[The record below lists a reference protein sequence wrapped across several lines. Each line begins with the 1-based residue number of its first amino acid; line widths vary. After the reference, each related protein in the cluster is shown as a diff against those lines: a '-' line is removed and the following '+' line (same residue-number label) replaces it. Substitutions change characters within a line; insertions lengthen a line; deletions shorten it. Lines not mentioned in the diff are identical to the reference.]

1 MIKWKLMLT
10 SIPYMIVVMGLD
22 YILGNVIGF
31 DGIIEFAD
39 VGLVLTGGI
48 FLIGFMLAGTMS
60 DYKESEKLPAELACT
75 LEAIEETM
83 VTASVSKPDLDEKKM
98 KASLFE
104 VTTDISNWF
113 YKKVSYGQM
122 FASLSKLQGSIS
134 HMEKLGGTSYATR
147 MLGELNVLRKIITRI
162 GVISRTNFLS
172 TGYALLEVLISAI
185 IILLLISKFKSI
197 LAEYIL
203 IGFVTLI
210 YVYMYRL
217 IQDIDDPF
225 EYSESGAPG
234 ASEVPLFPLEEYKER
249 AKNRL

>member
-10 SIPYMIVVMGLD
+10 SIPYMLAVIVIN
-22 YILGNVIGF
+22 YILSSVLRF
-31 DGIIEFAD
+31 EGIIEFAD

-48 FLIGFMLAGTMS
+48 FLVGFMLAGTMS

-75 LEAIEETM
+75 LEALEETI
-83 VTASVSKPDLDEKKM
+83 TTSAVSKPSLDAKKM

-113 YKKVSYGQM
+113 LKKITYDQM
-122 FASLSKLQGSIS
+122 FASLSNLQPMIS
-134 HMEKLGGTSYATR
+134 KMEEVGGTSYATR
-147 MLGELNVLRKIITRI
+147 MLGELNSLRKIISRI
-162 GVISRTNFLS
+162 GVISRTNFLA
-172 TGYALLEVLISAI
+172 TGYALLESLIFAI
-185 IILLLISKFKSI
+185 ILLLLISKFKSV

-203 IGFVTLI
+203 ISFVSLI

-225 EYSESGAPG
+225 EYSESGEPG
-234 ASEVPLFPLEEYKER
+234 AAEVGLFPFEEYKER

>member
-1 MIKWKLMLT
+1 MIKWKLMIT
-10 SIPYMIVVMGLD
+10 SIPYMLVVMGLN
-22 YILGNVIGF
+22 YVIGNMIGF
-31 DGIIEFAD
+31 EGIIEFAD

-48 FLIGFMLAGTMS
+48 FLVGFMLAGTMS
-60 DYKESEKLPAELACT
+60 DFKESEKLPAELACT

-83 VTASVSKPDLDEKKM
+83 ITAAVSKPDLDEKKM

-113 YKKVSYGQM
+113 VKKISYEQM
-122 FASLSKLQGSIS
+122 FASISKLNSTIS

-147 MLGELNVLRKIITRI
+147 MLGELNVLRKIISRI

-172 TGYALLEVLISAI
+172 TGYALLEVLIAAI
-185 IILLLISKFKSI
+185 IILLLISKFKSL

-203 IGFVTLI
+203 IGFVSLI

-225 EYSESGAPG
+225 EYAESGEPG
-234 ASEVPLFPLEEYKER
+234 AAEVPLFPFEEYKER
-249 AKNRL
+249 AKGRL

>member
-60 DYKESEKLPAELACT
+60 DYKESEKAN
-75 LEAIEETM
+75 
-83 VTASVSKPDLDEKKM
+83 V
-98 KASLFE
+98 FE

-113 YKKVSYGQM
+113 YKKVSYEQM
-122 FASLSKLQGSIS
+122 FASLSKLQGAIS
-134 HMEKLGGTSYATR
+134 HMEKLGATSYATR

-197 LAEYIL
+197 LAEYII

>member
-10 SIPYMIVVMGLD
+10 SIPYMLAVIAVNYL
-22 YILGNVIGF
+22 LSNVFGF
-31 DGIIEFAD
+31 EGFIEFAD

-75 LEAIEETM
+75 LEALEETIHT
-83 VTASVSKPDLDEKKM
+83 VGVSKPTLDTKKM
-98 KASLFE
+98 KVSLFE
-104 VTTDISNWF
+104 VTTDISSWF
-113 YKKVSYGQM
+113 YKKISYEQM
-122 FASLSKLQGSIS
+122 FASLSKLQSTIS
-134 HMEKLGGTSYATR
+134 QMEEVGATSYATR
-147 MLGELNVLRKIITRI
+147 MLGELNTLRKILSRI
-162 GVISRTNFLS
+162 CVISRTNFLA
-172 TGYALLEVLISAI
+172 TGYALLEALIFCI
-185 IILLLISKFKSI
+185 IVLLLISKFKTV

-203 IGFVTLI
+203 IAFVSLI

-225 EYSESGAPG
+225 EYSEEGEPG
-234 ASEVPLFPLEEYKER
+234 AAEVPLFPFEEYKER

>member
-10 SIPYMIVVMGLD
+10 SIPYMLAVIGVNYFLSSGL
-22 YILGNVIGF
+22 GF

-39 VGLVLTGGI
+39 VGLILTGGI

-75 LEAIEETM
+75 LEALEETINA
-83 VTASVSKPDLDEKKM
+83 VSVSKQTLDSKKM
-98 KASLFE
+98 KTSLFE

-113 YKKVSYGQM
+113 YKKISYEQM
-122 FASLSKLQGSIS
+122 FASLSKLHPIIS
-134 HMEKLGGTSYATR
+134 QMEEVGATSYATR
-147 MLGELNVLRKIITRI
+147 MLGELNALRKIISRI
-162 GVISRTNFLS
+162 GVISRTSFLA
-172 TGYALLEVLISAI
+172 TGYALLETLIFAI
-185 IILLLISKFKSI
+185 IVLLLISKFKTV

-203 IGFVTLI
+203 ISFVSLI
-210 YVYMYRL
+210 YFYMYRL

-225 EYSESGAPG
+225 EYSEEGKPG
-234 ASEVPLFPLEEYKER
+234 AAEVPLFPFEEYKER